1 VQPADLL
8 AREPAPRV
16 LFLCMRAEGVR
27 LVKPAS
33 LTVPRLGKRDN
44 ERCQKE
50 QPQRGYI
57 LWLPMWVLV
66 S

>member
-16 LFLCMRAEGVR
+16 PFLCMRGEGVR

-33 LTVPRLGKRDN
+33 LTVPRLGKR
-44 ERCQKE
+44 ERAMPKRTATTWLYFM
-50 QPQRGYI
+50 PSNVGY
-57 LWLPMWVLV
+57 
-66 S
+66 